1 MAESIAITDWKKCV
15 ALAKVR
21 NGISKNTYV
30 LLRGRLLKE
39 AQKYYCAM
47 GY

>member
-1 MAESIAITDWKKCV
+1 MVESTAITDWKRSV
-15 ALAKVR
+15 ALAKFR

-30 LLRGRLLKE
+30 VLKGRLLKE
-39 AQKYYCAM
+39 AQRIYCAM